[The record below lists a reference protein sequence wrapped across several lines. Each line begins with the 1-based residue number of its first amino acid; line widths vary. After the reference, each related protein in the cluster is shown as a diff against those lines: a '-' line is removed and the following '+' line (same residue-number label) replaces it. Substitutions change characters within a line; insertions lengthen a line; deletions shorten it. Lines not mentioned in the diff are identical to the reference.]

1 MNEWM
6 NEWMNEFFQR
16 NQEPMIT
23 QGHRIGI
30 LISCWHAA
38 QLNVAVSVTL
48 CITVRL
54 LFVDRMS
61 CSMRNCACAG
71 VWSRSIPASVGR
83 PPAGEPTWF
92 SISNLISY
100 DLRLCRDYVTLR
112 DARRR
117 NPREYLTLMN
127 KLTFPSL
134 LWRKFLPNFPPTAWA
149 LFPRDKDSVLL
160 SFKIGEYKSF
170 RVLFRCAIAPL

>member
-1 MNEWM
+1 
-6 NEWMNEFFQR
+6 MNEFFQR

-48 CITVRL
+48 YITVRL
-54 LFVDRMS
+54 LFVCHVQCGITHAME
-61 CSMRNCACAG
+61 
-71 VWSRSIPASVGR
+71 RSIPSSVGR

-92 SISNLISY
+92 SISNSISY
-100 DLRLCRDYVTLR
+100 DLRLPWLR

-117 NPREYLTLMN
+117 NSREYLTLMN

-149 LFPRDKDSVLL
+149 LFPRDKDSVLHL
-160 SFKIGEYKSF
+160 KSGNLHRSGF
-170 RVLFRCAIAPL
+170 FLGAS